1 LKNIEPEVIGL
12 ICITVIA
19 IVAIV
24 VLKADAKDILIGAVG
39 GLVGWL
45 GKGLAAKEP
54 GTGG

>member
-1 LKNIEPEVIGL
+1 MKHIEPETIGL
-12 ICITVIA
+12 ICITIIS

-45 GKGLAAKEP
+45 GKGLADKKP
-54 GTGG
+54 VSG